1 MPDVS
6 NIGILGDFYHF
17 AVYLLQ
23 QEATRIAEKA
33 DTELGTKASEVLFL
47 SIDENAA
54 AIAGSAHGLAAYYGE
69 AQGTLLGVRMFA
81 E

>member
-1 MPDVS
+1 MPAIKEYLS
-6 NIGILGDFYHF
+6 TLTTLHNIFLALHQ
-17 AVYLLQ
+17 A
-23 QEATRIAEKA
+23 ATRISEKA